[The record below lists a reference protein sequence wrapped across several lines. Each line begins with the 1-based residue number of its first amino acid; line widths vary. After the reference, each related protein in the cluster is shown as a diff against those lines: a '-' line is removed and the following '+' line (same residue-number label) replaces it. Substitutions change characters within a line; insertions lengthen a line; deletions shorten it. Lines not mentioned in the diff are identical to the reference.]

1 MSWCDLQAEL
11 GGLLSDE
18 LDLLLAVSLLVVFR
32 PFVDVLLTIL
42 QHAIDQSGEAV
53 RHGGGGFGGTQLGA
67 AASGLRAEVCL
78 AWQGGRGPQP
88 RGGGCRGEHKARPP
102 SQRFAAPD
110 SGCCA

>member
-18 LDLLLAVSLLVVFR
+18 LDLLLAVSSFVVLR

-53 RHGGGGFGGTQLGA
+53 GHGGDGFGST
-67 AASGLRAEVCL
+67 EVRL
-78 AWQGGRGPQP
+78 TFQ
-88 RGGGCRGEHKARPP
+88 
-102 SQRFAAPD
+102 
-110 SGCCA
+110 

>member
-53 RHGGGGFGGTQLGA
+53 RHGGDGFWGTPACSPTGGLPARIRLGFP
-67 AASGLRAEVCL
+67 E
-78 AWQGGRGPQP
+78 GRGPP
-88 RGGGCRGEHKARPP
+88 PPGGGSPGGELAGPP
-102 SQRFAAPD
+102 S
-110 SGCCA
+110 

>member
-32 PFVDVLLTIL
+32 PFVDVLLAIL

-53 RHGGGGFGGTQLGA
+53 RHGGDGFWGTQLWAQA
-67 AASGLRAEVCL
+67 AGLRPGVGVAL
-78 AWQGGRGPQP
+78 QLGWSPPPPDGRVRVWRQ
-88 RGGGCRGEHKARPP
+88 AR
-102 SQRFAAPD
+102 R
-110 SGCCA
+110 